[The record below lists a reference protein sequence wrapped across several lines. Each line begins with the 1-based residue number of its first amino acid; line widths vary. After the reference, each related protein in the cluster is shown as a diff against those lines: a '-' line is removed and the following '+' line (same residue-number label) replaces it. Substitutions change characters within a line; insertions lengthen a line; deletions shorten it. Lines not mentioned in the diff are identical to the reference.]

1 MFNRSK
7 DGRPEAGITLV
18 ATNCE
23 FVGDIHFSDQLLVNG
38 IIKGNIYAQ
47 AGSKAVVT
55 ISEKGRVKG
64 EIRVPNVIVNGK
76 VYGDIRSD
84 KHLELAAKAEVKGNV
99 YYNLIEMV
107 MGSRVDGNLV
117 HVKDG
122 RREAKASEVD
132 SNIRQQTEQETR
144 KPTTVTAVKSKSA

>member
-1 MFNRSK
+1 
-7 DGRPEAGITLV
+7 
-18 ATNCE
+18 
-23 FVGDIHFSDQLLVNG
+23 
-38 IIKGNIYAQ
+38 
-47 AGSKAVVT
+47 
-55 ISEKGRVKG
+55 
-64 EIRVPNVIVNGK
+64 
-76 VYGDIRSD
+76 
-84 KHLELAAKAEVKGNV
+84 
-99 YYNLIEMV
+99 MV